1 MPTLEPIL
9 INSSPLKICIIA
21 ATVLLSGCDNHKP
34 TSKNGDESTNVPAA
48 KVESINKP
56 QGNATALAGPFGLAK
71 GVTTDQLT
79 GVFGFKA
86 AETASNVYEGSPP
99 RPVEGLVEYIVLAT
113 KHSGICRIVASTP
126 VAVANDTGDQV
137 KASVDRLADSLKIKY
152 GDMPVKTNYVGS
164 GTFQRNPDMWMI
176 GLKDDSV
183 IYGYTWESKAA
194 TQLPNELRS
203 VEVTAQASNSSNAY
217 AKIVYTFNN
226 FDACT
231 KDIKSAQA
239 QNL

>member
-1 MPTLEPIL
+1 M
-9 INSSPLKICIIA
+9 INTSPLKICIIA
-21 ATVLLSGCDNHKP
+21 AIVMLSGCDSHNP
-34 TSKNGDESTNVPAA
+34 ASKNGGEPSNTSAA
-48 KVESINKP
+48 KVQGFNKQ
-56 QGNATALAGPFGLAK
+56 QGNAAALAGPFGLAK

-79 GVFGFKA
+79 NTFGFKA
-86 AETASNVYEGSPP
+86 AETVSNVYEGTPP
-99 RPVEGLVEYIVLAT
+99 KPVEGLVDYIVLAT
-113 KHSGICRIVASTP
+113 KHSGVCRIVASTP
-126 VAVANDTGDQV
+126 VAIANDSGDQV
-137 KASVDRLADSLKIKY
+137 KASVDRLAESLKIKY
-152 GDMPVKTNYVGS
+152 GDMVVKTNYVGS
-164 GTFQRNPDMWMI
+164 GTFKRNPDMWMI

-194 TQLPNELRS
+194 AQLPNELKS